1 MKKVILSLF
10 IAAFSSFSIN
20 AQNGI
25 EIMEYGQSVDLSGD
39 TLFVV
44 APSYD
49 LFDVEMVV
57 WNNTGS
63 DVSWKIR
70 RLRLDIPAGWG
81 DGCCWGHCTDPF
93 GGLCFSSGQMDYTDY
108 TMPNSAYVAILDGEC
123 GKLKPQIDPHDFI
136 SGQAHYRYYLTADG
150 STYVD
155 SIDVKV
161 DFVASVQQQVM
172 ELPSMT
178 ISPNPAADYAIINVT
193 GIDGATMKIVDVL
206 GNVIAKEAI
215 SGTKKLDLNNFRN
228 GVYFV
233 MIEAPGIKT
242 MNRKL
247 IVKH

>member
-1 MKKVILSLF
+1 MKKVILFLF
-10 IAAFSSFSIN
+10 IAAIGTFAVK

-25 EIMEYGQSVDLSGD
+25 EITEYGQSVDLSGD

-49 LFDVEMVV
+49 MFDVEMVV
-57 WNNTGS
+57 TNNTGS

-70 RLRLDIPAGWG
+70 RVRLDVPEGWA

-93 GGLCFSSGQMDYTDY
+93 GGLCFSSGQMNFADY
-108 TMPNSAYVAILDGEC
+108 TMPNSANVAILDGEC
-123 GKLKPQIDPHDFI
+123 GKLKPQIDPNDFV
-136 SGQAHYRYYLTADG
+136 SGQAHYRYYVTADG

-155 SIDVKV
+155 SIDVMV
-161 DFVASVQQQVM
+161 DFVASLQQQVI
-172 ELPSMT
+172 ELPAMT
-178 ISPNPAADYAIINVT
+178 IQPNPASDYAVINVT

-215 SGTKKLDLNNFRN
+215 SGTKKLDLTNFRN

-233 MIEAPGIKT
+233 MIEAPGIKSI
-242 MNRKL
+242 NRKL

>member
-10 IAAFSSFSIN
+10 IAAVGAFGLK

-25 EIMEYGQSVDLSGD
+25 EIMEYGQTEDLSGD

-57 WNNTGS
+57 YNNTGGT
-63 DVSWKIR
+63 VSWKIR
-70 RLRLDIPAGWG
+70 RVRLDVPTGWA

-93 GGLCFSSGQMDYTDY
+93 GGLCFSSSQMNYADY
-108 TMPNSAYVAILDGEC
+108 TMPNSAYVDLMDGEC
-123 GKLKPQIDPHDFI
+123 GKLKPQIDPDDFV

-150 STYVD
+150 TNYLD

-161 DFVASVQQQVM
+161 DFVASVQQQII
-172 ELPSMT
+172 ELPSMS
-178 ISPNPAADYAIINVT
+178 ISPNPASDYAIINVT
-193 GIDGATMKIVDVL
+193 GIEGATMKIVDVL
-206 GNVIAKEAI
+206 GNLITKEAI
-215 SGTKKLDLNNFRN
+215 TGTKKLDLANYRN